1 MEDRF
6 SFSSNLKY
14 DCSSGKEHE
23 NANQSID
30 GRIELAWL
38 WFAGVFDGHGGIAAS
53 TFLQEHLLDNAAST
67 LDAAFTNEISTWET
81 QRAPNVS
88 DSEDS
93 EEDSWHP
100 DPVALANARWRRSQ
114 AKEERLVRTA
124 LIAAFQATDAA
135 FLASP
140 AHPPKAL
147 PESVDTNTAD
157 DDTTRQSSP
166 DFAANVTYSG
176 STATVAVRTKHGLY
190 CANTGDSRTV
200 MGFLANAEG
209 KFFPCLFSPLVSNLI
224 WI

>member
-1 MEDRF
+1 M
-6 SFSSNLKY
+6 
-14 DCSSGKEHE
+14 
-23 NANQSID
+23 
-30 GRIELAWL
+30 
-38 WFAGVFDGHGGIAAS
+38 
-53 TFLQEHLLDNAAST
+53 
-67 LDAAFTNEISTWET
+67 
-81 QRAPNVS
+81 
-88 DSEDS
+88 
-93 EEDSWHP
+93 
-100 DPVALANARWRRSQ
+100 
-114 AKEERLVRTA
+114 RTA

-140 AHPPKAL
+140 AHLPKAL